1 MDESRQDNLAN
12 ANLAKRMKAN
22 LKADLGVKAD
32 ELKAENLQQQAE
44 NDNSAESWTAAMAT
58 WLVNPAKANGAKR
71 AKVNLY
77 TI

>member
-1 MDESRQDNLAN
+1 MDQSRRVNLEKAN
-12 ANLAKRMKAN
+12 FSKRMKADVGVE
-22 LKADLGVKAD
+22 ADK
-32 ELKAENLQQQAE
+32 LKAENLQQQAE

-58 WLVNPAKANGAKR
+58 WLVNLAKANGAKR

>member
-1 MDESRQDNLAN
+1 MDQSRRVNLEKAN
-12 ANLAKRMKAN
+12 FSKRMKADVGVE
-22 LKADLGVKAD
+22 ADK
-32 ELKAENLQQQAE
+32 LKAENFQQQAE

-58 WLVNPAKANGAKR
+58 WLVNLAKANGAKR